1 VTTAHDELR
10 ALVQRYAR
18 AADTRD
24 VVALEALFHPDAEI
38 DGVRGPMPLAQWLD
52 TMRAP
57 RAAEF
62 SMHML
67 GDPLIELDEPAG
79 RGRLDTY
86 GVVYA
91 PDRTLGM
98 RYIDDVELVEGRWL
112 IRHRVS
118 RAVWSR

>member
-1 VTTAHDELR
+1 MSAHDDLR

-18 AADTRD
+18 AADARD
-24 VVALEALFHPDAEI
+24 VPALEALFHPDAEL
-38 DGVRGPMPLAQWLD
+38 DGVRGVMSLPQWLD

-57 RAAEF
+57 RGEGY

-67 GDPLIELDEPAG
+67 GDPLIALDEAAG
-79 RGRLDTY
+79 MATLDTY

-98 RYIDDVELVEGRWL
+98 RYLDEAVHVRGRWV
-112 IRHRVS
+112 IRRRVS
-118 RAVWSR
+118 RIVWSR

>member
-1 VTTAHDELR
+1 VSSHDELR

-24 VVALEALFHPDAEI
+24 VAALEALFHPDAEI
-38 DGVRGPMPLAQWLD
+38 DGVRGTMTREQWLD

-57 RAAEF
+57 RAAGY

-67 GDPLIELDEPAG
+67 GDPLIELDERAG
-79 RGRLDTY
+79 TASLDTY
-86 GVVYA
+86 GVVYT

-98 RYIDDVELVEGRWL
+98 RYIDAVELVEGRWL
-112 IRHRVS
+112 IRHRTS

>member
-1 VTTAHDELR
+1 MSAHEELR

-18 AADTRD
+18 AADARD
-24 VVALEALFHPDAEI
+24 VPALEAVFHPEAQI
-38 DGVRGPMPLAQWLD
+38 DGVRGPMSLAQWLD

-57 RAAEF
+57 RAEGY

-67 GDPLIELDEPAG
+67 GDPLIVLDEPAG
-79 RGRLDTY
+79 TATVDTY
-86 GVVYA
+86 GVVYG

-98 RYIDDVELVEGRWL
+98 RYIDDVVLFEGRWR